1 MNQRFPRYSMG
12 GAKTGEKEF
21 YSISFPRAV

>member
-1 MNQRFPRYSMG
+1 MG

>member
-1 MNQRFPRYSMG
+1 MG

-21 YSISFPRAV
+21 YSISFPGAV